1 MSRPLALRALVL
13 GAIALLA
20 ILLGLALTPLGRG
33 SSEDEAPGP
42 VGEWHDAVV
51 GTYRLDPAT
60 RQTACGYAAS
70 DRTLGIAH
78 PVLPCGAKIVIEY
91 GGKQVLTQVIDRGT
105 GVPGRAFDVTA
116 KLASELGLRG
126 VQPIRWAYAG

>member
-91 GGKQVLTQVIDRGT
+91 EDQEVLTEVVDRGRPL
-105 GVPGRAFDVTA
+105 PGRAFDLTA
-116 KLASELGLRG
+116 PLAARLDFRG